1 MIIIIKNCT
10 LFRVIS
16 IKGVSLA
23 PYVNK
28 HGGGANDLYRK

>member
-1 MIIIIKNCT
+1 MIIIKNCT
-10 LFRVIS
+10 IFRVIRV
-16 IKGVSLA
+16 KGVGLA